1 MMHILICI
9 CIYVASVFLS
19 RWIFLLDIKRIYNID
34 IENIKTIKKL
44 CNSIVEDNIVIILFP
59 VVNTALVIITLI
71 AIFLDKI
78 FTLKVFVIAKKLI
91 ASFIDWFLCRK

>member
-19 RWIFLLDIKRIYNID
+19 RWIFLLDIKRIYKD
-34 IENIKTIKKL
+34 IKNIKTIKKL
-44 CNSIVEDNIVIILFP
+44 CNSIIEDNIVIILFP
-59 VVNTALVIITLI
+59 VVNITLVIITLI